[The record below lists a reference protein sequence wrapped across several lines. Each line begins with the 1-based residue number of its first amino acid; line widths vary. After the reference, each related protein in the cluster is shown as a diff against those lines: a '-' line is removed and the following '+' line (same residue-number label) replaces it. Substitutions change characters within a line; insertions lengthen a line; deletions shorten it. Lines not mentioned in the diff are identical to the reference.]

1 MMTFILGIQLRNLKV
16 KMNMA
21 RTFMS
26 VDGRVPV
33 CMLMLL
39 LLLRMGAL
47 PLQRNDLVQNHRKS
61 ALMHILVLSVFLD
74 TGVAP
79 KIRAVFACV
88 RSSG

>member
-1 MMTFILGIQLRNLKV
+1 
-16 KMNMA
+16 
-21 RTFMS
+21 MS

-61 ALMHILVLSVFLD
+61 ALMHIVVLSVFLD

>member
-26 VDGRVPV
+26 VGGRVPV
-33 CMLMLL
+33 CMLLL

-61 ALMHILVLSVFLD
+61 ALMHIVVLSVFLD

-79 KIRAVFACV
+79 KIRAVLACV